1 MNRVRVKDLALV
13 AAAGGLLAFEL
24 VSIGEALPNVRKA
37 LAQRG
42 RPERVEVASASVA
55 SVSLPSLG
63 PAAPMAPPA
72 PMASPA
78 VAKAAK
84 RHDYMVAERHAHLV
98 VVSSSAG
105 SSKRCVA
112 MARAR
117 DARRAHER
125 TRVLRVATDGSCVA
139 CAAARIV
146 EKRREIEKAVNP
158 AVKQSTL

>member
-55 SVSLPSLG
+55 GVSLPAIE
-63 PAAPMAPPA
+63 PAAPMAP
-72 PMASPA
+72 PA

-84 RHDYMVAERHAHLV
+84 RHAYMVAERHAHMV
-98 VVSSSAG
+98 VASSSAG

-146 EKRREIEKAVNP
+146 EKRREIEKAVNL

>member
-55 SVSLPSLG
+55 GVSLP
-63 PAAPMAPPA
+63 AIEPPA
-72 PMASPA
+72 PMAPPA

-84 RHDYMVAERHAHLV
+84 RLAYMVAERHAHMV
-98 VVSSSAG
+98 VASSSAG

-146 EKRREIEKAVNP
+146 EKRREIEKAVNL